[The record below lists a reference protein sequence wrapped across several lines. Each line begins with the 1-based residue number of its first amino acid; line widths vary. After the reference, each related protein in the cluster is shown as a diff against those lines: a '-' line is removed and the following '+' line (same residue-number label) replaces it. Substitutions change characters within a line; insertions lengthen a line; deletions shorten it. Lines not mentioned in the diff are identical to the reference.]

1 MSNDLQEI
9 ESVCTYCGVGCDIV
23 GVVESNKIKKIYAK
37 KEGVVS
43 QGKLCIKG
51 KYGFDFVNSKDR
63 VREPR
68 IKKEFL
74 DKNPYIKEVVRDKLL
89 DFDEVYYTCDLD
101 TATTIAS
108 MKLSEIKEKYGG
120 DSFCAIGGARG
131 NCESAYLFQKFCR
144 ETMDSP
150 HVDNCARVCHSPSL
164 KGMKVTI
171 GEGAST
177 NPYNDI
183 YKAEFIIVIGSNT
196 MEAHPI
202 VANRIVDMAKQ
213 EDNLAVIDVR
223 ETKLSK
229 YAKHNVVIPFESNLL
244 ILNMMAYVIIKEE
257 LYDKEFVNKR
267 TKDFE
272 SFREKILNDEYANP
286 EFFEKIKGYEYL
298 SKVIPNIAREYALKR
313 SMILWGLGVTQ
324 HLDGSHAVMALTH
337 LAMMTGNIGKSGAG
351 LMPLRGQNNVQGACD
366 MGCLPYYLPDYEV
379 PEKIGLM
386 TPQLIDEM
394 ANGKIKALLNMGEDI
409 AHIHPNI
416 NKIDKALDNLE
427 FIMVQELFM
436 TDIAKRAD
444 IIIGVSSAYE
454 KEGVYVSAMRRL
466 HLSQPLVESDLPD
479 DWEVIQLLAKKLGA
493 EYSYNSSE
501 ELWDEVTQ
509 VANKRFSG
517 AKYYRLKR
525 HAKRGIQWPV
535 FIEDTPVLHILDFRT
550 EDGLGRYVYKQYQ
563 LRGMV
568 KEILEGK
575 FYSKDRNKFYLTTGR
590 TLSHYNNSAQT
601 KRSKRLLSRYDEDV
615 ILASV
620 EDREILSDRVIL
632 KSKYGKTAKL
642 PVKFTDKIR
651 PKTLFVTF
659 HHAKSRVNSL
669 FGDEADEFVLTAR
682 FKSVEVEVINI

>member
-1 MSNDLQEI
+1 
-9 ESVCTYCGVGCDIV
+9 
-23 GVVESNKIKKIYAK
+23 
-37 KEGVVS
+37 
-43 QGKLCIKG
+43 
-51 KYGFDFVNSKDR
+51 
-63 VREPR
+63 
-68 IKKEFL
+68 
-74 DKNPYIKEVVRDKLL
+74 LL
-89 DFDEVYYTCDLD
+89 IFT
-101 TATTIAS
+101 
-108 MKLSEIKEKYGG
+108 
-120 DSFCAIGGARG
+120 
-131 NCESAYLFQKFCR
+131 
-144 ETMDSP
+144 P
-150 HVDNCARVCHSPSL
+150 HV
-164 KGMKVTI
+164 
-171 GEGAST
+171 
-177 NPYNDI
+177 
-183 YKAEFIIVIGSNT
+183 
-196 MEAHPI
+196 
-202 VANRIVDMAKQ
+202 
-213 EDNLAVIDVR
+213 
-223 ETKLSK
+223 
-229 YAKHNVVIPFESNLL
+229 
-244 ILNMMAYVIIKEE
+244 
-257 LYDKEFVNKR
+257 NK
-267 TKDFE
+267 T
-272 SFREKILNDEYANP
+272 
-286 EFFEKIKGYEYL
+286 
-298 SKVIPNIAREYALKR
+298 
-313 SMILWGLGVTQ
+313 
-324 HLDGSHAVMALTH
+324 
-337 LAMMTGNIGKSGAG
+337 
-351 LMPLRGQNNVQGACD
+351 
-366 MGCLPYYLPDYEV
+366 
-379 PEKIGLM
+379 
-386 TPQLIDEM
+386 
-394 ANGKIKALLNMGEDI
+394 
-409 AHIHPNI
+409 
-416 NKIDKALDNLE
+416 DKALDNLE

-444 IIIGVSSAYE
+444 IIIGVSSVYE

-493 EYSYNSSE
+493 NYSYNSSE

-682 FKSVEVEVINI
+682 FKSVKVEVILG

>member
-1 MSNDLQEI
+1 MLENKMEV
-9 ESVCTYCGVGCDIV
+9 ESVCTYCGVGCDIT
-23 GVVESNKIKKIYAK
+23 GVIENNKITRIYAQK
-37 KEGVVS
+37 DGVVS

-51 KYGFDFVNSKDR
+51 KYGYDFVDSKERIRENR
-63 VREPR
+63 VR
-68 IKKEFL
+68 KSFL
-74 DKNPYIKEVVRDKLL
+74 DKNPEIKELVSDKLEP
-89 DFDEVYYTCDLD
+89 FDNKFYKCSLD

-108 MKLSEIKEKYGG
+108 MKLSQIKEKYGG

-164 KGMKVTI
+164 KGMKETI

-183 YKAEFIIVIGSNT
+183 YEAEFIVVIGSNT

-223 ETKLSK
+223 ETKL
-229 YAKHNVVIPFESNLL
+229 AKHAKYNVIIPYESNLL

-257 LYDKEFVNKR
+257 LYDKKFVKKR

-272 SFREKILNDEYANP
+272 SFKEKILSDPYANP
-286 EFFEKIKGYEYL
+286 AFFEKVKGYEYL
-298 SKVIPNIAREYALKR
+298 SKLIPNVAREYALKK

-324 HLDGSHAVMALTH
+324 HLDGSHAVMAITH
-337 LAMMTGNIGKSGAG
+337 LAIMTGNIGKVGAG

-386 TPQLIDEM
+386 TPQLIDAMSE
-394 ANGKIKALLNMGEDI
+394 GKIKALLNMGEDI
-409 AHIHPNI
+409 AHIHSNI

-436 TDIAKRAD
+436 TQIAKRAD

-466 HLSQPLVESDLPD
+466 HLSQPLVKSDLPD
-479 DWEVIQLLAKKLGA
+479 DWEVLQMLANKLGDN
-493 EYSYNSSE
+493 YNYNSSE

-525 HAKRGIQWPV
+525 HSKRGMQWPV
-535 FIEDTPVLHILDFRT
+535 FIEDTPILHILDFRT
-550 EDGLGRYVYKQYQ
+550 EDGLGRYVYKQYEP
-563 LRGMV
+563 RGMI
-568 KEILEGK
+568 KEILEDK
-575 FYSKDRNKFYLTTGR
+575 FYNQKSFYLTTGR
-590 TLSHYNNSAQT
+590 TLVHYNNSAQT
-601 KRSKRLLSRYDEDV
+601 KRSQRLMSKYSEDV
-615 ILASV
+615 ILASNQ
-620 EDREILSDRVIL
+620 DREFISDRVIL
-632 KSKYGKTAKL
+632 KSKYGETSSL
-642 PVKFTDKIR
+642 PVKFSDKIK

-659 HHAKSRVNSL
+659 HHSNSRVNSL
-669 FGDEADEFVLTAR
+669 FGDESDELVLTAK
-682 FKSVEVEVINI
+682 FKSVKVDIINQ